1 MNDYA
6 ALSGVL
12 VRRLGLTRA
21 PVAISL
27 LPELPE
33 SAVLTEP
40 VSFCSMW
47 TNAMG
52 GEVVY
57 ATAKEEA
64 CGGGAYFMGLT
75 EITPEMRNGVL
86 LSHTLHLHRTP
97 MAAVR
102 TMQASPAI
110 PYGTGVAT
118 VCAPLEKA
126 DFDVDVILIVCTP
139 AAAMIFADAVSY
151 DTGGYLAGKTGPATC
166 SVAVAG
172 PYLSGKPTFCVADS
186 GAREFMK
193 LDDGEMIISFP
204 CDQLISVVKNLEEM
218 AQHSVP

>member
-6 ALSGVL
+6 ALTGAL
-12 VRRLGLTRA
+12 MRRLGLTHA

-27 LPELPE
+27 LPELPA
-33 SAVLTEP
+33 SARMTEP
-40 VSFCSMW
+40 LSFCAMW
-47 TNAMG
+47 TAAMG

-110 PYGTGVAT
+110 PYGTGAAV

-126 DFDVDVILIVCTP
+126 GFDVDVVLIVCTP
-139 AAAMIFADAVSY
+139 AAAMKFADAVSF

-172 PYLSGKPTFCVADS
+172 PYLSGQPTFCVADS
-186 GAREFMK
+186 GAREYMK
-193 LDDGEMIISFP
+193 LEDGEMIISFP
-204 CDQLISVVKNLEEM
+204 GDRLVAIVRNLEEM
-218 AQHSVP
+218 AQHPVP